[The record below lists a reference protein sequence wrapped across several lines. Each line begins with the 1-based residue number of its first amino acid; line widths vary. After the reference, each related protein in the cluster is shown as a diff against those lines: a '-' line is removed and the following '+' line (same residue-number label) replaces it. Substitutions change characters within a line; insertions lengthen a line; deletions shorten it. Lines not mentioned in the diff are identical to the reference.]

1 MEILSINVLLHN
13 HMRTERLLKSY
24 FVFVYCGWENSIN
37 ITPPQINLT
46 HWEKREWDITM
57 SLQLLFSSCY
67 DQTLF
72 LKRLTAKVLLT
83 WIKYISGIGNEFDGC
98 NPIFSGQ
105 GWTSQ
110 KPLLQLAL
118 IGNFFG
124 SLCTEAKNWMD
135 REIKLSFCS
144 YK

>member
-24 FVFVYCGWENSIN
+24 FVFLYCGWENSIN
-37 ITPPQINLT
+37 ITPSNKSNTLG
-46 HWEKREWDITM
+46 EKRVRYNDESST
-57 SLQLLFSSCY
+57 SVLFMY

-72 LKRLTAKVLLT
+72 LKRLTAKVLVT
-83 WIKYISGIGNEFDGC
+83 WIKYISGTGNEFDGC

-110 KPLLQLAL
+110 KPPLQLAL

-124 SLCTEAKNWMD
+124 SLCTEAKYWMG
-135 REIKLSFCS
+135 REIKLSFCT